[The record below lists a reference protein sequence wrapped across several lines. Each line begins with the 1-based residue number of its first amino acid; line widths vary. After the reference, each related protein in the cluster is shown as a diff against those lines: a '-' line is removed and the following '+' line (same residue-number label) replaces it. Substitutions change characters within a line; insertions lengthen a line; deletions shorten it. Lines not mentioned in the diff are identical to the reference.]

1 MVVVSILGLIILLFT
16 YKVVWSP
23 DEILLAPCHGL
34 IKKFQ
39 LLVAWVKPQFRV
51 LMVTWRHWICQMSCN
66 FDMSLLKCHPWWHQ
80 VAAEYSEVP
89 ELFYSPIHITCVPFS
104 VLKVK
109 KSVACDMNLTE
120 YLLIRFK
127 SSKFILAFIDYFPNY
142 FYYVFTCMD
151 ELFNCLWIRMA
162 KVSANFCSYFFGEL
176 TISNHRRYR

>member
-1 MVVVSILGLIILLFT
+1 
-16 YKVVWSP
+16 
-23 DEILLAPCHGL
+23 
-34 IKKFQ
+34 
-39 LLVAWVKPQFRV
+39 
-51 LMVTWRHWICQMSCN
+51 
-66 FDMSLLKCHPWWHQ
+66 
-80 VAAEYSEVP
+80 
-89 ELFYSPIHITCVPFS
+89 
-104 VLKVK
+104 
-109 KSVACDMNLTE
+109 MNLTE